1 MKNCMDGCMM
11 KTLKRKSDLLLTW
24 AGGTAIGLMVV
35 LAAIRQQR
43 REAREKK

>member
-11 KTLKRKSDLLLTW
+11 KTFKRKSDLLLTW
-24 AGGTAIGLMVV
+24 AGSTAVGIAVV